1 MTTLKERI
9 AGIVDKNLREA
20 GAIYEHNTEETTKEI
35 LSVIREDVAGL
46 IDIMEGLLVDF
57 QLGCTIEPYGL
68 DFGKKQCE
76 SKVDKIK
83 QELNRLEELK

>member
-46 IDIMEGLLVDF
+46 IGALQSV
-57 QLGCTIEPYGL
+57 Q
-68 DFGKKQCE
+68 KQCHGKDWNTVIGIHRTAE
-76 SKVDKIK
+76 EALSN
-83 QELNRLEELK
+83 LPEELK